1 MTLGRGQVRRRCLC
15 AVSGSHADMMVVKNV
30 GGMFEDLI
38 MRHSDN
44 LMWGYTSIIS
54 ALRGAEVGVKS

>member
-1 MTLGRGQVRRRCLC
+1 MILGRGQVRRRCLC

-44 LMWGYTSIIS
+44 LMREYTSITQ
-54 ALRGAEVGVKS
+54 EC

>member
-1 MTLGRGQVRRRCLC
+1 MQF
-15 AVSGSHADMMVVKNV
+15 SGSHADTMVVKNV

-44 LMWGYTSIIS
+44 LMWGTR
-54 ALRGAEVGVKS
+54 L